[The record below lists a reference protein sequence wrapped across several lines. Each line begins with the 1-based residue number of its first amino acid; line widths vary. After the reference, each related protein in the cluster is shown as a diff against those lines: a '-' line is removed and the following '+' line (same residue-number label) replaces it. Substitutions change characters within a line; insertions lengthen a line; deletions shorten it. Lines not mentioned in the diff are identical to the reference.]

1 MHFTPIMPMVLAG
14 LVVGAPLA
22 SAEILNTHRIPA
34 LLALEAAS
42 ESVGVC
48 AKALE
53 PERKRQSR
61 RGIPKH
67 QTGMMH
73 EVRGMARAQIV
84 HITAATNEVGA
95 RNVLRSIACILSIRR
110 LDLRER
116 VPTVNNG
123 LPHEDA

>member
-1 MHFTPIMPMVLAG
+1 MHFIHNANG
-14 LVVGAPLA
+14 SCGFSGLA
-22 SAEILNTHRIPA
+22 SAEVLNTHRIPA
-34 LLALEAAS
+34 LPALEAAS